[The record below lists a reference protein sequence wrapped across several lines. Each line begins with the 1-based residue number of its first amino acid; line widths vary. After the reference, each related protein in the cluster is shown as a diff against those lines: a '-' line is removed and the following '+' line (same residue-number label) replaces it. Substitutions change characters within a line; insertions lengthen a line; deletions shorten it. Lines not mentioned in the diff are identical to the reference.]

1 MAMASEKMNEGIPSS
16 QSQSAEPQIAEI
28 LSHHYGDGF
37 VYLVNASL
45 EAWYKLAV
53 EKGYVSDD
61 GYLTRKGR
69 ALLASYHYA

>member
-1 MAMASEKMNEGIPSS
+1 MTESLPSS
-16 QSQSAEPQIAEI
+16 QTQLPEPQLAEI

-37 VYLVNASL
+37 VYLVSASL
-45 EAWYKLAV
+45 GAWYRLAI
-53 EKGYVSDD
+53 EKGYVSQD

>member
-1 MAMASEKMNEGIPSS
+1 MVPEAMTESIPFS
-16 QSQSAEPQIAEI
+16 QAQPREPQLAEL

-37 VYLVNASL
+37 VYLVSAGL
-45 EAWYKLAV
+45 ETWYKLAV

-69 ALLASYHYA
+69 ALLASYQYA

>member
-1 MAMASEKMNEGIPSS
+1 MASDKMHESIPSPET
-16 QSQSAEPQIAEI
+16 QLPEPQLAEI

-45 EAWYKLAV
+45 KAWYKLAI

-69 ALLASYHYA
+69 AFLASYHCA